1 MFKWL
6 KDILYKENESINR
19 PEHFYIDMMQYDYI
33 VSEIYNNM
41 LFVDVDIDSCE
52 VERGEYVKL
61 LNEIYTVVNTEFFA
75 EKTSH
80 RWRIVL
86 VKE

>member
-6 KDILYKENESINR
+6 KDILYKENETKQQ
-19 PEHFYIDMMQYDYI
+19 PKHFYIDMMQYDYI

-41 LFVDVDIDSCE
+41 LFVDVELDSCE
-52 VERGEYVKL
+52 VKHGEYVKL
-61 LNEIYTVVNTEFFA
+61 LNEIYTVVNTEFFP
-75 EKTSH
+75 EKNSH